1 MSAKRALHSLVAALL
16 LASVASLAG
25 CSHFVVLHDPLSAS
39 EHNDLGVAYESS
51 GQTALAAR
59 EYARSLRLDPHQ
71 SLTWVNRGN
80 TEAAGGRWR
89 AAEKSYRRALVESP
103 ANSDA
108 KNNLATALLR
118 QRRHLAEARTL
129 AEAAVAAG
137 GERDSIYRATLE
149 EVTREGR

>member
-1 MSAKRALHSLVAALL
+1 MTGRTRTAAVIALAMTATLGLS
-16 LASVASLAG
+16 S
-25 CSHFVVLHDPLSAS
+25 CSHFVLLRDALTAS